1 MSDNTRDG
9 NRDDDTGSDATTGQI
24 SATGD
29 DTRDTSRDVTRDASR
44 DNTLDFGEEFGVVKF
59 ADSDDS
65 SPAIKVDSTDTAQLP
80 HWSEAPTGEAPRFG
94 VQPRDPS
101 RPVSRDPSRPVTRDA
116 SRPTRDT
123 GRVNIDPSRPTAAPP
138 PVSRPA
144 PEGRI
149 RIGGD
154 PTDPRTRRPSDTHPT
169 MRDRTGETR
178 RASTGEIR
186 RPVTAET
193 RRPATGDTR
202 RPAAGDR
209 SPRRVAAARP
219 AQVRRE
225 RPDRSDSGTQP
236 RPVGGDRN
244 LGSAVIVGLVLAVL
258 FVATSFV
265 SPAAVMALVILVIGL
280 ASLEFFT
287 QAAARGVPAPM
298 VIGVVA
304 CITLPLGAYYLAQFA
319 IAMIVVFAFI
329 AGAVSLVG
337 SNDDH
342 SAAVTSVGALMLGVV
357 YVGVLGSYAGLI
369 LRLSTLVPSLPNI
382 GTDTLFIAVLGI
394 AANDIGAYFVGSAI
408 GRTPLR
414 ASISPN
420 KTIEGLIGGTIATFC
435 VVIVIGMQ
443 SGTWETLMEWLM
455 LAAVISVMAPLGDL
469 FESVVKRSLGV
480 KDFGTLL
487 KGHGGVLDRF
497 DGMLFTLPAVYF
509 LAVTLAPWA
518 S

>member
-1 MSDNTRDG
+1 MSDDR
-9 NRDDDTGSDATTGQI
+9 RDDTGADETTGKLP
-24 SATGD
+24 ATGGSSRD
-29 DTRDTSRDVTRDASR
+29 DTRETAGSSR

-65 SPAIKVDSTDTAQLP
+65 SPAIRVDSTDTAQLP

-94 VQPRDPS
+94 VSPRDPS
-101 RPVSRDPSRPVTRDA
+101 RPVSRDPSRPV
-116 SRPTRDT
+116 
-123 GRVNIDPSRPTAAPP
+123 AAPP

-154 PTDPRTRRPSDTHPT
+154 PTDPRARRPSDTHPT

-178 RASTGEIR
+178 RAETG
-186 RPVTAET
+186 ET
-193 RRPATGDTR
+193 RRAETGETR

-209 SPRRVAAARP
+209 SPRRPGAARP
-219 AQVRRE
+219 AQVRRQ
-225 RPDRSDSGTQP
+225 RPERSDSGTQP
-236 RPVGGDRN
+236 RPVGSDRN
-244 LGSAVIVGLVLAVL
+244 LGSAVIVGLVLVAL
-258 FVATSFV
+258 FVGTSFV
-265 SPAAVMALVILVIGL
+265 SPAAVMALVVVVLGL

-287 QAAARGVPAPM
+287 QTSGRGIPAPI
-298 VIGVVA
+298 VVGVVA
-304 CITLPLGAYYLAQFA
+304 CISLPLGAYYMSHLA

-329 AGAVSLVG
+329 AAAVTLVG

-342 SAAVTSVGALMLGVV
+342 SAAVTSIGAVMLGVV
-357 YVGVLGSYAGLI
+357 YVGVLGSYAAMI
-369 LRLSTLVPSLPNI
+369 LRLSTLTAALPNI
-382 GTDTLFIAVLGI
+382 GTDTLFIAVFGI

-420 KTIEGLIGGTIATFC
+420 KTVEGLIGGTIASMS
-435 VVIVIGMQ
+435 VVIIIGLQ
-443 SGTWETLMEWLM
+443 SETWNSLIEWIL
-455 LAAVISVMAPLGDL
+455 LGVVISFMAPLGDL
-469 FESVVKRSLGV
+469 FESLLKRSLGV

-497 DGMLFTLPAVYF
+497 DGVLFSLPAVYF